1 MADRMMRA
9 GFALLLC
16 CAAASVM
23 AEASSLPDPT
33 RRPGPSASTEPASG
47 EAAEPAG
54 PVLQTVIVPRKG
66 KPRALISGQLVML
79 GGNIGER
86 RLISL
91 SEKGAI
97 LEGPGGIERLSLTP
111 GIEKTGILL
120 KTTAMR
126 SAQSKG

>member
-9 GFALLLC
+9 GLALALC

-23 AEASSLPDPT
+23 AEASLPDPT
-33 RRPGPSASTEPASG
+33 RRPGASAESAAG
-47 EAAEPAG
+47 ELAVPDG
-54 PVLQTVIVPRKG
+54 PVLQTIIVPRKG

-79 GGNIGER
+79 GGNVGER
-86 RLISL
+86 RLVSL
-91 SEKGAI
+91 SEKDAI

-111 GIEKTGILL
+111 GIEKKGILL

>member
-1 MADRMMRA
+1 MADRLTRT

-16 CAAASVM
+16 CTATAVM

-33 RRPGPSASTEPASG
+33 RRPGAAELATG
-47 EAAEPAG
+47 EAAVPIG
-54 PVLQTVIVPRKG
+54 PVLQTIIVPRKG

-86 RLISL
+86 RLVSL
-91 SEKGAI
+91 NEKGAI
-97 LEGPGGIERLSLTP
+97 LEGPDGIERLSLTP

>member
-1 MADRMMRA
+1 MMRA

-23 AEASSLPDPT
+23 AEPLALPDPT
-33 RRPGPSASTEPASG
+33 RRPGAADSASG
-47 EAAEPAG
+47 EAAVPAG